1 MGIGGGIVNTYRNL
15 LIVFF
20 CTGLWHGAS
29 WNFVIWGL
37 WHGLFSLLER
47 TSFGVFLAG
56 RKVFNKVYVFLVVII
71 GWVFFRA
78 ETLPLALAYL
88 KGMFLWNSV
97 GSIPVGMLI
106 GNKFIAVLI
115 VAVLLCGFLQTFMQ
129 KYKSN
134 EEKIVEQ
141 ITWSDN
147 IVLPLILIVCVIFLV
162 SGTYNPFIY
171 FRYK

>member
-1 MGIGGGIVNTYRNL
+1 MGIGGGVVKTYRNL

-56 RKVFNKVYVFLVVII
+56 RKVFNKIYVFLVVII

-88 KGMFLWNSV
+88 KGMFVWHSV

-115 VAVLLCGFLQTFMQ
+115 VAILLCGFLHNCLQ
-129 KYKSN
+129 KSA
-134 EEKIVEQ
+134 
-141 ITWSDN
+141 
-147 IVLPLILIVCVIFLV
+147 
-162 SGTYNPFIY
+162 
-171 FRYK
+171 